1 MMNNHTVDQ
10 IKMMNNYL
18 MYQYGTWL
26 CFGLIVTGLMPI
38 QKNDK
43 PSNLKNE
50 KR

>member
-1 MMNNHTVDQ
+1 MNNHTVD
-10 IKMMNNYL
+10 KMNMMNNYL
-18 MYQYGTWL
+18 MYQYGIWA

-43 PSNLKNE
+43 ASNLKSE